1 MTTLSKD
8 FKIKLKKIDFFK
20 NFITK
25 KAKKKKIIYINL
37 LFSRIFYFIHLLGKK
52 NKIYSEITKKKIREA
67 AAAFLVNYH
76 KWLFSSIK
84 FFKILSFSRLLIKKS
99 RKLTLSIYERR
110 VKYFKF
116 SEFHGNKASKKYS
129 KIKIKKI
136 RLGLNIIKNTNK
148 NNNKNEQLN
157 LSKRVFAP
165 SLGFFLKKKIIEKYS
180 FRILMQFLVLKK
192 SFALLKK
199 KIMNFI

>member
-1 MTTLSKD
+1 
-8 FKIKLKKIDFFK
+8 
-20 NFITK
+20 
-25 KAKKKKIIYINL
+25 L
-37 LFSRIFYFIHLLGKK
+37 LVSRIFYFIYLLGKK

-67 AAAFLVNYH
+67 TVAFLVNYH

-84 FFKILSFSRLLIKKS
+84 FFKTLSFSRILIKKS
-99 RKLTLSIYERR
+99 RKPTLSIYERR

-165 SLGFFLKKKIIEKYS
+165 SLGFFSKKKNYRKI
-180 FRILMQFLVLKK
+180 FL
-192 SFALLKK
+192 
-199 KIMNFI
+199 

>member
-1 MTTLSKD
+1 M
-8 FKIKLKKIDFFK
+8 
-20 NFITK
+20 
-25 KAKKKKIIYINL
+25 
-37 LFSRIFYFIHLLGKK
+37 
-52 NKIYSEITKKKIREA
+52 
-67 AAAFLVNYH
+67 
-76 KWLFSSIK
+76 